1 MRTKP
6 FAFTILLLLFLLT
19 GYIANTAHTSMMLH
33 VEAQD
38 DKEIYFSTGQEGS
51 VMGVIHFEGTPPIR
65 RKIDMAADPNC
76 NPNKQTRLT
85 EEVIVRNG
93 RLANVFVYVKS
104 GEAIEKYRFQVLD
117 SEVWL
122 DQKGCRFVPR
132 VLGLQAGQVLRI
144 LNGDP
149 AAHNIHP
156 YPKNNPEWNRSQPP
170 GAASIEVRFNRPEV
184 MIPIKC
190 NQHPWMKALVGVL
203 SHSFFAVSDRNG
215 AFSISGLPPGDYKI
229 AASHEVYGEQSAE
242 IRIGPGESKALNF
255 TFNSK
260 VAYGPTSLRTDQALV
275 LR

>member
-1 MRTKP
+1 MKTKP
-6 FAFTILLLLFLLT
+6 SAFIVVSLLFLLT
-19 GYIANTAHTSMMLH
+19 GYLTDTTPISMSPR

-38 DKEIYFSTGQEGS
+38 DKEIYSSTGQEGS
-51 VMGVIHFEGTPPIR
+51 VLGVIHFEGTPPGR

-76 NPNKQTRLT
+76 NSNNQTRLT
-85 EEVIVRNG
+85 EDVIVRSG

-104 GEAIEKYRFQVLD
+104 GEAIEKYRFQVPD

-132 VLGLQAGQVLRI
+132 VLGVQAGQVLRI

-170 GAASIEVRFNRPEV
+170 GGASIEVRFNRPEV

-229 AASHEVYGEQSAE
+229 AASHEVYGEQFTE
-242 IRIGPGESKALNF
+242 IRIGPGESKTLNF
-255 TFNSK
+255 TFN
-260 VAYGPTSLRTDQALV
+260 ARGGYTPTSLRMDQALV